1 MNSANVARSK
11 EVGLVR
17 RKSGQHSSHD
27 AGTEFHDHVGGNAE
41 NGHLMAKMV
50 LAQKMARRAGARG
63 ESESETTPPIS
74 QGRLA

>member
-1 MNSANVARSK
+1 
-11 EVGLVR
+11 
-17 RKSGQHSSHD
+17 
-27 AGTEFHDHVGGNAE
+27 
-41 NGHLMAKMV
+41 MAKMV

>member
-1 MNSANVARSK
+1 MDSTNMARSK

-17 RKSGQHSSHD
+17 WKSCQHPSHD
-27 AGTEFHDHVGGNAE
+27 AATECQDHVEIE
-41 NGHLMAKMV
+41 NEHLMAKMV

>member
-1 MNSANVARSK
+1 MNSANMARSK

-17 RKSGQHSSHD
+17 RKSCQHPSHD
-27 AGTEFHDHVGGNAE
+27 AGTEVHGHVGDE
-41 NGHLMAKMV
+41 HLMAKMV